1 MAKNIQK
8 AATTQKS
15 TMQLHSG
22 ESDLQMRW
30 ALSKART
37 GGVRFSTNVRQYLVG
52 KFNDGQK
59 TGKNC
64 GPAQVAT
71 DMRKEK
77 AGDKLFTREEWLTA
91 IQVKGV
97 FSRVSPNFFKESFLR

>member
-1 MAKNIQK
+1 MSSVSAYDTLRKEWANKYSTVTKNVQK

-22 ESDLQMRW
+22 EINLQMGW
-30 ALSKART
+30 ALSKAKT
-37 GGVRFSTNVRQYLVG
+37 GGVRFSTNVRQYLVA

-71 DMRKEK
+71 DMRKIK
-77 AGDKLFTREEWLTA
+77 SRGQA
-91 IQVKGV
+91 IY
-97 FSRVSPNFFKESFLR
+97 